1 MLWDEYCLIE
11 VCCIWGGRSFPLA
24 QKVMKHGSATVACQD
39 YLPVL
44 EAALA
49 VLPQDCEVT
58 LLADRG
64 FEHGDLIRWL
74 QAQQWFWCIRAKS
87 DLQIHL
93 RDGRTCSVAQ
103 LIPPTEQASL
113 FREVTV
119 LGDISCHLA
128 TASPSI
134 AQESWAVLSN
144 LPPSIQTFALYG
156 QRFGGIEPHFKDYKS
171 SAFGIPR
178 SHLRDAEALSRL
190 FLLLAVATLFA
201 LSLAVKFLEH
211 QSLARLD
218 WHGQRGLSFLQLG
231 FRVLHRLCYLREP
244 IPFFF
249 SLPVHRPLPACASLQ
264 KHNLL
269 STRIEFSKIK
279 TY

>member
-1 MLWDEYCLIE
+1 M
-11 VCCIWGGRSFPLA
+11 A
-24 QKVMKHGSATVACQD
+24 QKVIKHGSATVACSD

-49 VLPQDCEVT
+49 VIPQNCEVT

-64 FEHGDLIRWL
+64 FEHGELIRLL
-74 QAQQWFWCIRAKS
+74 QAQQCFWCIRAKS

-103 LIPPTEQASL
+103 LIPPTAQAYL
-113 FREVTV
+113 FREVTI

-134 AQESWAVLSN
+134 AQKSWAVLSN

-171 SAFGIPR
+171 AVFGIPR
-178 SHLRDAEALSRL
+178 SHLQDADALSRL
-190 FLLLAVATLFA
+190 FLLLAVATLLA
-201 LSLAVKFLEH
+201 LSLAVTFLEH

-218 WHGQRGLSFLQLG
+218 WHGQRGLSFLPLG
-231 FRVLHRLCYLREP
+231 LRALQRLCYLREP
-244 IPFFF
+244 IPLF
-249 SLPVHRPLPACASLQ
+249 SPLPLHRPLPACASLR
-264 KHNLL
+264 KRNLL